1 MGVTGDAG
9 CLDQRGVLGFIVGTP
24 PGTSSLLQ
32 EGEVNIR
39 CYAVALLLV
48 LSGSAV
54 AADTVILMPNPIG
67 IWLITFGIAFLIAEA
82 ALPNYGV
89 IGLAGIVMFV
99 VGAVIMTNTEVP
111 VPLMIGLGLISALL
125 LIFLLI
131 HALKTR
137 PRQTVSGDAGL
148 VGSVTRVMSLQPDNT
163 CNGWVHLQGEQWQ
176 VLSNTPLQRG
186 QQVRV
191 VARKGL
197 QLQVAAADAA
207 PGGE

>member
-1 MGVTGDAG
+1 MNT
-9 CLDQRGVLGFIVGTP
+9 
-24 PGTSSLLQ
+24 
-32 EGEVNIR
+32 R
-39 CYAVALLLV
+39 CCAIALLLA

-54 AADTVILMPNPIG
+54 AADTAGLPTPDPVG

-89 IGLAGIVMFV
+89 IGLGGIVMFV
-99 VGAVIMTNTEVP
+99 IGAVILTNAEMP

-131 HALKTR
+131 RALKTR

-148 VGSVTRVMSLQPDNT
+148 LGSVTPVLSLQAGDARH
-163 CNGWVHLQGEQWQ
+163 GWVHLQGERWQ
-176 VLSNTPLQRG
+176 VSSAKPLQIG
-186 QQVRV
+186 QRVLV

-197 QLQVAAADAA
+197 MLEVAATDAV
-207 PGGE
+207 PMGE